1 MNVAVAF
8 RRNALA
14 DPDGLACFD
23 GSRELTHAEIEDRTN
38 RLANV
43 LRGRFGV
50 ERGDRVALLAPNRM
64 EVVEVLGGVAKAAAA
79 YVGLNFRMSESDLR
93 SVLETTAPRV
103 VVTAG
108 EYAELAHVLA
118 AAHGCAVVDL
128 DDDGA
133 DGYTALLAGA
143 SPEPSP
149 LLHDIRGTD
158 DFCIVPTSGTTGA
171 PKGVHF
177 DHAAALSHGMLTI
190 LEYGIT
196 SSSRYVIQIPHNSSV
211 NITIVPC
218 LLAGAAIGFL
228 DSRGFEPGRFVAE
241 VESRRVSHTFL
252 VPTQLMRMLADPPDP
267 RRLGTLET
275 LGYGSSP
282 ISPDRLGE
290 LVALVGPILIQ
301 LYGMA
306 EVASIGTLLRKQDHL
321 DALGAHPELLS
332 SAGRPSLL
340 LDVRVVDDDGHDVGP
355 RQRGEVTFAG
365 PYVMK
370 GYYGDAARTQDT
382 IRDGWVHSGDI
393 GEWDERGYLYIVD
406 RKKNLI
412 IRGGLNIVPT
422 EIENVIYRHPSV
434 LEVAVIGV
442 PDPEWG
448 EAVLAVVA
456 PKPGASIGEAEVLE
470 LCRTSELTSIKRP
483 ERVEIVETLPKNAV
497 GKIEKRKLR
506 DAYWTGSRK
515 V

>member
-8 RRNALA
+8 RRNAFA
-14 DPDGLACFD
+14 DPLGLACFD
-23 GSRELTHAEIEDRTN
+23 GTRELTHAELEKRTN
-38 RLANV
+38 RLANA
-43 LRGRFGV
+43 LRERFGV
-50 ERGDRVALLAPNRM
+50 QRGDRVALLAPNRM
-64 EVVEVLGGVAKAAAA
+64 EVVEVLGGAAKAGAV

-93 SVLETTAPRV
+93 AVFETTAPRV
-103 VVTAG
+103 VITAG
-108 EYAELAHVLA
+108 EYADRAHVLA
-118 AAHGCAVVDL
+118 AEYGCVVVDL
-128 DDDGA
+128 DDGGA
-133 DGYTALLAGA
+133 NGYAALLGDA
-143 SPEPSP
+143 SPDPSP
-149 LLHDIRGTD
+149 VLHHIRSTD
-158 DFCIVPTSGTTGA
+158 DFCIVPTSGTTGS

-177 DHAAALSHGMLTI
+177 DHGAALSHGLLTI

-196 SSSRYVIQIPHNSSV
+196 SRSRYVVQIPHNSSV

-228 DSRGFEPGRFVAE
+228 DSRGFEPDRFVAE
-241 VESRRVSHTFL
+241 VESRRVTHTFL
-252 VPTQLMRMLADPPDP
+252 VPTQLMRVLADPPDP
-267 RRLGTLET
+267 RRLDALET
-275 LGYGSSP
+275 LGYGASP

-306 EVASIGTLLRKQDHL
+306 EVASIGTLLRKQDHV
-321 DALGAHPELLS
+321 DALGPHPELLS
-332 SAGRPSLL
+332 SAGRPSLV
-340 LDVRVVDDDGHDVGP
+340 LDVRVVDDDGNDVAS

-365 PYVMK
+365 PYAMK
-370 GYYGDAARTQDT
+370 GYYGDPTRTRDT
-382 IRDGWVHSGDI
+382 IRDGWVYSGDI

-456 PKPGASIGEAEVLE
+456 PKPGASISEAEVLE

-483 ERVEIVETLPKNAV
+483 ERVELVETLPKNAV
-497 GKIEKRKLR
+497 GKIEKRTLR